1 MTRYRTYL
9 TRDGDRLDLIAHA
22 AYGSSDRLQ
31 VLARANPSLLPL
43 PPAILPRGIT
53 LIIPEL
59 PEPEPVSTS
68 IKPPWL

>member
-1 MTRYRTYL
+1 MRYRTYT

-22 AYGSSDRLQ
+22 AYGSPQIQ

-43 PPAILPRGIT
+43 PPAILPRGLT
-53 LIIPEL
+53 LVIPEL
-59 PEPEPVSTS
+59 PEPEPVATS